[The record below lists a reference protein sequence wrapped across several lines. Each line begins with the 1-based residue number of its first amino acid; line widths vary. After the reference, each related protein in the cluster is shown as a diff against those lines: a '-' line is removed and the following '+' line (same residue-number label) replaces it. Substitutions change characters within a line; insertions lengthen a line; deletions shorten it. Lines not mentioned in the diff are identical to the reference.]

1 MLVPAKDLGCDPPSL
16 CSTLRRRFPCSCHSG
31 LRRGLFQVFQ
41 PLRHL
46 AMIDFSLRNHQRNT
60 FFHSL
65 SSRTMIMTRMDTF
78 PRKNLK
84 RLLQVFHFP
93 SVWWT
98 KTGEFVH
105 GNMWLWAW
113 WWECLMNVLPEES
126 INSDRFTYATVVTE
140 WILEL
145 REPSLSKCLSGFS
158 LDHSGTWENACFFK
172 MLSWRFHN
180 CRFRNRQL
188 KKKKKV

>member
-1 MLVPAKDLGCDPPSL
+1 MGALWTTLLKATLQSELCSEGQSGGGNIPQGGALWAQWAGAIDVLMELKAPSHPPDAGACKDLGRDLLSL
-16 CSTLRRRFPCSCHSG
+16 CSSLRSRFPCSCHSG
-31 LRRGLFQVFQ
+31 LRRGFFQVFQ

-46 AMIDFSLRNHQRNT
+46 ARIDFSLGNHQRNT

-98 KTGEFVH
+98 KTGE
-105 GNMWLWAW
+105 
-113 WWECLMNVLPEES
+113 S
-126 INSDRFTYATVVTE
+126 
-140 WILEL
+140 
-145 REPSLSKCLSGFS
+145 
-158 LDHSGTWENACFFK
+158 
-172 MLSWRFHN
+172 
-180 CRFRNRQL
+180 
-188 KKKKKV
+188 